1 MSYGVS
7 FTREAELDLDRLK
20 DPLLKSHV
28 LDQLDLL
35 ARAPAKLSR
44 PASFPHLPFQKYQF
58 WSPDHAI
65 HFTAVPV
72 FAGRADADHPR
83 DRRRSLFHPLRRYP
97 RRRPFAFR
105 RQRPNLGRA

>member
-7 FTREAELDLDRLK
+7 FAREAELDLDRLK

-65 HFTAVPV
+65 HFTA
-72 FAGRADADHPR
+72 
-83 DRRRSLFHPLRRYP
+83 LFQYSQDEQTLIILAIGAIRY
-97 RRRPFAFR
+97 
-105 RQRPNLGRA
+105 